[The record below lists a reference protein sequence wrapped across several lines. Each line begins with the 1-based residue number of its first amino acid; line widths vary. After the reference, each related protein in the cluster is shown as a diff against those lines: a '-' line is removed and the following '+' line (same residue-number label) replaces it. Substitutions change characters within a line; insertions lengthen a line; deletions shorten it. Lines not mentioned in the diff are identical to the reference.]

1 MIKLKMYNGKNP
13 PINGFNYAPFVFPE
27 SWVGYHIKDLF
38 KVRGGRPISRNNMS
52 NTGVACLHYGD
63 IHTTTDLS
71 LNVIKQYD
79 SLPKVKDNQYKNS
92 DLLQHGDVIFADA
105 SEDYAGVAKSLV
117 IENKE
122 NRKMIAGLHTVVASI
137 KNNEVNGLY
146 RRYMFSN
153 WLVRKQLMFFAQG
166 ISVYGISKTNIENT
180 VLVLPPFLEQKKIAE
195 ILSTWDEA
203 IDLQTKLINEKK
215 VFLSNLAL
223 SLVKNHKSLVNFES
237 SWGRV
242 SLFDVYAERKEYGYQ
257 DENFE
262 LYSLTIE
269 DGVTAKTNRY
279 NREFLVKGDKK
290 KYKITKYHDLVF
302 NPQNLRYGAIA
313 LNYNQCPI
321 LLSPIYATLYIKD
334 QNKYD
339 VEYFNF
345 LLTSQEMINYY
356 DSIAE
361 GTLIERMT
369 VKPKIFLKQE
379 FNIPPIEEQRKISMM
394 LIEMRNEISILEKEL
409 ELKKL
414 QKQGL
419 MQQLLTGKIRVN
431 IK

>member
-1 MIKLKMYNGKNP
+1 
-13 PINGFNYAPFVFPE
+13 
-27 SWVGYHIKDLF
+27 
-38 KVRGGRPISRNNMS
+38 
-52 NTGVACLHYGD
+52 
-63 IHTTTDLS
+63 
-71 LNVIKQYD
+71 
-79 SLPKVKDNQYKNS
+79 
-92 DLLQHGDVIFADA
+92 
-105 SEDYAGVAKSLV
+105 
-117 IENKE
+117 
-122 NRKMIAGLHTVVASI
+122 
-137 KNNEVNGLY
+137 
-146 RRYMFSN
+146 
-153 WLVRKQLMFFAQG
+153 
-166 ISVYGISKTNIENT
+166 
-180 VLVLPPFLEQKKIAE
+180 
-195 ILSTWDEA
+195 
-203 IDLQTKLINEKK
+203 
-215 VFLSNLAL
+215 
-223 SLVKNHKSLVNFES
+223 
-237 SWGRV
+237 V